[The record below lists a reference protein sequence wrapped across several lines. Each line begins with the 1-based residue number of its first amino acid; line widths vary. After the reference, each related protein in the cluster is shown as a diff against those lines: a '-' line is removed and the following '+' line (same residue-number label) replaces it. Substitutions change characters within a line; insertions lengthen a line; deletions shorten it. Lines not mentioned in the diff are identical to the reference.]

1 AFKKIFGSSESKE
14 VLISFLDALIYRGES
29 RINDLEIIDP
39 YNAGYTTELKDTY
52 LDVKAVLN
60 DGSTV
65 IIEMQVLNLPA
76 FDKRVI
82 YNLAKTYSNQLKSGQ
97 GYSKLKPVIALTI
110 TDFTMFEQ
118 TSGYLTRF
126 LFQEEQEKF
135 IYQNQDLTMVFVEL
149 PKFSRRLE
157 DLETASEKW
166 IYFLKEA
173 PNLEAIPDT
182 FLDAVAHGGNPQDRA
197 ASLSEIPGIAQA
209 LTIANQANM
218 SRKDL
223 DELHKREV
231 FMEDRKGEI
240 RQALEEGKQEGREQG
255 REEGKQEGR
264 EEARLLMQGLISRQL
279 EGKLGAIPSEI
290 LDKIQQL
297 SLDQLEG
304 LGVAMADFTTSV
316 DLSNWLRD
324 NQ

>member
-1 AFKKIFGSSESKE
+1 MRFISPKTDFAFKKIFGSSESKE
-14 VLISFLDALIYRGES
+14 VLISFLNALIYQGES
-29 RINDLEIIDP
+29 RINNLEIIDP
-39 YNAGYTTELKDTY
+39 YNAGHTTELKDTY
-52 LDVKAVLN
+52 LDVKAILN

-65 IIEMQVLNLPA
+65 IIEMQVLNVPA

-82 YNLAKTYSNQLKSGQ
+82 YNLAKTYSTQLKYGE

-118 TSGYLTRF
+118 TDRYLTRF

-135 IYQNQDLTMVFVEL
+135 IYRNQHLSMVFVEL
-149 PKFSRRLE
+149 PKFSRSLE
-157 DLETASEKW
+157 ELETASEKW
-166 IYFLKEA
+166 IYFMKEA

-182 FLDAVAHGGNPQDRA
+182 
-197 ASLSEIPGIAQA
+197 LSEIPEIAQA

-223 DELHKREV
+223 EELHKREV

-240 RQALEEGKQEGREQG
+240 RQALEQG
-255 REEGKQEGR
+255 REEG
-264 EEARLLMQGLISRQL
+264 RLLMQGLISRQL
-279 EGKLGAIPSEI
+279 EGKLGAISSEV
-290 LDKIQQL
+290 LEGIQQL
-297 SLDQLEG
+297 SLEQLEG

-324 NQ
+324 NQFDQ

>member
-1 AFKKIFGSSESKE
+1 MRFISPKTDFAFKKIFGSSESKE
-14 VLISFLDALIYRGES
+14 VLISFLNALIYQGES
-29 RINDLEIIDP
+29 RINNLEIIDP
-39 YNAGYTTELKDTY
+39 YNAGHTTELKDTY
-52 LDVKAVLN
+52 LDVKAILN

-65 IIEMQVLNLPA
+65 IIEMQVLNVPA

-82 YNLAKTYSNQLKSGQ
+82 YNLAKTYSTQLKYGE

-118 TSGYLTRF
+118 TDRYLTRF

-135 IYQNQDLTMVFVEL
+135 IYRNQHLSMVFVEL
-149 PKFSRRLE
+149 PKFSRSLE
-157 DLETASEKW
+157 ELETASEKW
-166 IYFLKEA
+166 IYFMKEA

-182 FLDAVAHGGNPQDRA
+182 
-197 ASLSEIPGIAQA
+197 LSEIPEIAQA

-223 DELHKREV
+223 EELHKREV

-240 RQALEEGKQEGREQG
+240 RQALEQG
-255 REEGKQEGR
+255 REEG
-264 EEARLLMQGLISRQL
+264 RLLMQGLISRQL
-279 EGKLGAIPSEI
+279 EGKIGAIPSEI
-290 LDKIQQL
+290 LEEIQQL

>member
-1 AFKKIFGSSESKE
+1 
-14 VLISFLDALIYRGES
+14 
-29 RINDLEIIDP
+29 IIDP
-39 YNAGYTTELKDTY
+39 YNAGHTTELKDTY
-52 LDVKAVLN
+52 LDVKAILN

-65 IIEMQVLNLPA
+65 IIEMQVLNVPA

-82 YNLAKTYSNQLKSGQ
+82 YNLAKTYSTQLKYGE

-118 TSGYLTRF
+118 TDRYLTRF

-135 IYQNQDLTMVFVEL
+135 IYRNQHLSMVFVEL
-149 PKFSRRLE
+149 PKFSRSLE
-157 DLETASEKW
+157 ELETASEKW
-166 IYFLKEA
+166 IYFMKEA

-182 FLDAVAHGGNPQDRA
+182 
-197 ASLSEIPGIAQA
+197 LSEIPEIAQA

-223 DELHKREV
+223 EELHKREV

-240 RQALEEGKQEGREQG
+240 RQALEQG
-255 REEGKQEGR
+255 REEG
-264 EEARLLMQGLISRQL
+264 RLLMQGLISRQL
-279 EGKLGAIPSEI
+279 EGKIGAIPSEI
-290 LDKIQQL
+290 LEEIQQL

>member
-1 AFKKIFGSSESKE
+1 MRFISPKTDFAFKKIFGSSESKE
-14 VLISFLDALIYRGES
+14 VLISFLDALIYGGKS
-29 RINDLEIIDP
+29 RINNLEIIDP

-52 LDVKAVLN
+52 LDVKAILN

-65 IIEMQVLNLPA
+65 IIEMQMLNVPV
-76 FDKRVI
+76 FDERVI
-82 YNLAKTYSNQLKSGQ
+82 YNLTKTYGNQLKSGERS
-97 GYSKLKPVIALTI
+97 SKRKPVIGLTI

-118 TSGYLTRF
+118 TDRYLTRF
-126 LFQEEQEKF
+126 LFQEEQDNF

-149 PKFSRRLE
+149 PKFSRSLE
-157 DLETASEKW
+157 ELETASEKW
-166 IYFLKEA
+166 IYFMKEA

-182 FLDAVAHGGNPQDRA
+182 
-197 ASLSEIPGIAQA
+197 LSEIPEIAQA

-223 DELHKREV
+223 EELHKREV

-240 RQALEEGKQEGREQG
+240 RQALEQG
-255 REEGKQEGR
+255 REEG
-264 EEARLLMQGLISRQL
+264 RLLMEGLISRQL

-297 SLDQLEG
+297 SLDQLEA

>member
-1 AFKKIFGSSESKE
+1 MRFISPKTDFAFKKIFGSSESKE
-14 VLISFLDALIYRGES
+14 VLISFLNALIYQGES
-29 RINDLEIIDP
+29 RINNLEIIDP

-52 LDVKAVLN
+52 LDVKAILN

-65 IIEMQVLNLPA
+65 IIEMQVLNVPA

-97 GYSKLKPVIALTI
+97 GYYKLKPVIALTI
-110 TDFTMFEQ
+110 TDFTMFEE
-118 TSGYLTRF
+118 TDEYLNRF
-126 LFQEEQEKF
+126 VFKEQQKNF
-135 IYQNQDLTMVFVEL
+135 IYRNQHLTMVFVEL
-149 PKFSRRLE
+149 PKFSRSLE

-166 IYFLKEA
+166 IYFMKEA

-182 FLDAVAHGGNPQDRA
+182 
-197 ASLSEIPGIAQA
+197 LSEIPEIAQA

-218 SRKDL
+218 SSKDL
-223 DELHKREV
+223 EELHKREV

-240 RQALEEGKQEGREQG
+240 RQALEQG
-255 REEGKQEGR
+255 REEG
-264 EEARLLMQGLISRQL
+264 RLLMQGLISRQL
-279 EGKLGAIPSEI
+279 EGKLGAISSEV
-290 LDKIQQL
+290 LEGIQQL
-297 SLDQLEG
+297 SLEQLEG

-324 NQ
+324 NQFDQ

>member
-1 AFKKIFGSSESKE
+1 MRFISPKTDFAFKKIFGSSESKE
-14 VLISFLDALIYRGES
+14 VLISFLNALIYQGES
-29 RINDLEIIDP
+29 RINNLDIIDP

-52 LDVKAVLN
+52 LDVKAILN

-65 IIEMQVLNLPA
+65 IIEMQVLNVPA

-82 YNLAKTYSNQLKSGQ
+82 YNLAKTYANQLKSGQ
-97 GYSKLKPVIALTI
+97 GYYKLKPVIALTI
-110 TDFTMFEQ
+110 TDFTMFEE
-118 TSGYLTRF
+118 TDRYLTRF
-126 LFQEEQEKF
+126 VFKEDQDNF
-135 IYQNQDLTMVFVEL
+135 IYRNQHLSMVFVEL
-149 PKFSRRLE
+149 PKFSRGLE

-166 IYFLKEA
+166 IYFMKEA

-182 FLDAVAHGGNPQDRA
+182 
-197 ASLSEIPGIAQA
+197 LSEIPEIAQA

-223 DELHKREV
+223 EELHKREV

-240 RQALEEGKQEGREQG
+240 RQALEEGREEGKLEG
-255 REEGKQEGR
+255 REEG
-264 EEARLLMQGLISRQL
+264 RLLMQGLISRQL

-290 LDKIQQL
+290 IEGIQQL
-297 SLDQLEG
+297 SLEQLEG
-304 LGVAMADFTTSV
+304 LGVAMADFSTSV
-316 DLSNWLRD
+316 DLSNWLHD

>member
-1 AFKKIFGSSESKE
+1 MRFISPKTDFAFKKIFGSSESKE
-14 VLISFLDALIYRGES
+14 VLISFLDALIYQGKS
-29 RINDLEIIDP
+29 RINNLEIIDP

-52 LDVKAVLN
+52 LDVKAILN

-65 IIEMQVLNLPA
+65 IIEMQVLNVPA

-82 YNLAKTYSNQLKSGQ
+82 YNLAKTYSNQLKYGE

-110 TDFTMFEQ
+110 TDFTMFEE
-118 TSGYLTRF
+118 TDRYLTRF
-126 LFQEEQEKF
+126 VFQEEQDNF
-135 IYQNQDLTMVFVEL
+135 IYRNQHLSMVFVEL
-149 PKFSRRLE
+149 PKFSRGLE

-166 IYFLKEA
+166 IYFMKEA

-182 FLDAVAHGGNPQDRA
+182 
-197 ASLSEIPGIAQA
+197 LSEIPEIAQA

-223 DELHKREV
+223 EELHKREV

-240 RQALEEGKQEGREQG
+240 RQAREEG
-255 REEGKQEGR
+255 REEG
-264 EEARLLMQGLISRQL
+264 RLLMQGLISRQL

-290 LDKIQQL
+290 IEEIQQL
-297 SLDQLEG
+297 SLEQLEG
-304 LGVAMADFTTSV
+304 LGVAMADFTSSV

>member
-1 AFKKIFGSSESKE
+1 MRFISPKTDFAFNKIFGSSESKE
-14 VLISFLDALIYRGES
+14 VLISFLNALIYQGES
-29 RINDLEIIDP
+29 RINNLDIIDP

-52 LDVKAVLN
+52 LDVKAILN

-65 IIEMQVLNLPA
+65 IIEMQVLNVPA

-82 YNLAKTYSNQLKSGQ
+82 YNLAKTYGNQLKSGERS
-97 GYSKLKPVIALTI
+97 SKRKPVIALTI
-110 TDFTMFEQ
+110 TDFTMFEE
-118 TSGYLTRF
+118 TERYLTRF
-126 LFQEEQEKF
+126 VFKEEQKNF
-135 IYQNQDLTMVFVEL
+135 IYRNEHLTMVFVEL
-149 PKFSRRLE
+149 PKFSRGLE

-166 IYFLKEA
+166 IYFMKEA

-182 FLDAVAHGGNPQDRA
+182 
-197 ASLSEIPGIAQA
+197 LSEIPEIAQA

-223 DELHKREV
+223 EELHKREV

-240 RQALEEGKQEGREQG
+240 RQALEQG
-255 REEGKQEGR
+255 REEG
-264 EEARLLMQGLISRQL
+264 RLLMQGLISRQL

-290 LDKIQQL
+290 LEEIQQL
-297 SLDQLEG
+297 SLEQLEG
-304 LGVAMADFTTSV
+304 LGVAMVDFSTSV

>member
-1 AFKKIFGSSESKE
+1 MRFISPKTDFAFKKIFGSSESKE
-14 VLISFLDALIYRGES
+14 VLISFLDALIYQGES
-29 RINDLEIIDP
+29 RINNLEIIDP

-52 LDVKAVLN
+52 LDVKAILN

-65 IIEMQVLNLPA
+65 IIEMQVLNVPV
-76 FDKRVI
+76 FDERVI
-82 YNLAKTYSNQLKSGQ
+82 YNLAKTYGNQLKSGERS
-97 GYSKLKPVIALTI
+97 SKRKPVIALTI
-110 TDFTMFEQ
+110 TDFTMFEE
-118 TSGYLTRF
+118 TDRYLTRF
-126 LFQEEQEKF
+126 VFKEEQKNF
-135 IYQNQDLTMVFVEL
+135 IYRNEHLTMVFVEL
-149 PKFSRRLE
+149 PKFSRGLE

-166 IYFLKEA
+166 IYFMKEA

-182 FLDAVAHGGNPQDRA
+182 
-197 ASLSEIPGIAQA
+197 LSEIPEIAQA

-223 DELHKREV
+223 EELHKREV

-240 RQALEEGKQEGREQG
+240 RQALEQG
-255 REEGKQEGR
+255 REEG
-264 EEARLLMQGLISRQL
+264 RLLMQGVISRQL

-290 LDKIQQL
+290 LEVIQQL
-297 SLDQLEG
+297 SLEQLEG
-304 LGVAMADFTTSV
+304 LGVAMADFTMRV

>member
-1 AFKKIFGSSESKE
+1 MRFISPKTDFAFKKIFGSSESKE
-14 VLISFLDALIYRGES
+14 VLISFLNALIYQGES
-29 RINDLEIIDP
+29 RINNLEIIDP

-52 LDVKAVLN
+52 LDVKAILN

-65 IIEMQVLNLPA
+65 IIEMQVLNVPA

-97 GYSKLKPVIALTI
+97 GYYKLKPVIALTI
-110 TDFTMFEQ
+110 TDFTMFEE
-118 TSGYLTRF
+118 TDRYLTRF
-126 LFQEEQEKF
+126 VFKEDQDNF
-135 IYQNQDLTMVFVEL
+135 IYRNQHLSMVFVEL
-149 PKFSRRLE
+149 PKFSRSLE

-166 IYFLKEA
+166 IYFMKEA

-182 FLDAVAHGGNPQDRA
+182 
-197 ASLSEIPGIAQA
+197 LSEIPEIAQA

-218 SRKDL
+218 SSKDL
-223 DELHKREV
+223 EELHKREV

-240 RQALEEGKQEGREQG
+240 RQALEEG
-255 REEGKQEGR
+255 REEG
-264 EEARLLMQGLISRQL
+264 RLLMQGLISRQL
-279 EGKLGAIPSEI
+279 EGKLGAITSEI
-290 LDKIQQL
+290 LEGIQQL
-297 SLDQLEG
+297 SLEQLEG

-316 DLSNWLRD
+316 DLSNWLRN

>member
-1 AFKKIFGSSESKE
+1 MIFISPKTDFAFKKIFGSSESKE
-14 VLISFLDALIYRGES
+14 VLISFLNALIYQGES
-29 RINDLEIIDP
+29 RINNLEIIDP

-60 DGSTV
+60 DGSMV
-65 IIEMQVLNLPA
+65 IIEMQVLNVPA

-82 YNLAKTYSNQLKSGQ
+82 YNLAKTYSTQLKYGE

-110 TDFTMFEQ
+110 TDFTMFEE
-118 TSGYLTRF
+118 TDRYLTRF

-135 IYQNQDLTMVFVEL
+135 IYRNQHLTMVFVEL
-149 PKFSRRLE
+149 PKFSRSLE
-157 DLETASEKW
+157 ELETASEKW
-166 IYFLKEA
+166 IYFMKEA

-182 FLDAVAHGGNPQDRA
+182 
-197 ASLSEIPGIAQA
+197 LSEIPEIAQA

-223 DELHKREV
+223 EELHKREV

-240 RQALEEGKQEGREQG
+240 RQALEEG
-255 REEGKQEGR
+255 REEG
-264 EEARLLMQGLISRQL
+264 RLVMQGLISRQL

-290 LDKIQQL
+290 IEGIQQL
-297 SLDQLEG
+297 SLEQLEG

>member
-1 AFKKIFGSSESKE
+1 MRFISPKTDFAFRKIFGSSESKE
-14 VLISFLDALIYRGES
+14 VLISFLDALIYQGES
-29 RINDLEIIDP
+29 RINNLEIIDP

-52 LDVKAVLN
+52 LDVKAILN

-65 IIEMQVLNLPA
+65 IIEMQVLNVPV
-76 FDKRVI
+76 FDERVI
-82 YNLAKTYSNQLKSGQ
+82 YNLAKTYGNQLKSGERS
-97 GYSKLKPVIALTI
+97 SKRKPVIALTI
-110 TDFTMFEQ
+110 TDFTMFEE
-118 TSGYLTRF
+118 TDRYLTRF
-126 LFQEEQEKF
+126 VFKEEQKNF
-135 IYQNQDLTMVFVEL
+135 IYRNEHLTMVFVEL
-149 PKFSRRLE
+149 PKFSRGLE

-166 IYFLKEA
+166 IYFMKEA

-182 FLDAVAHGGNPQDRA
+182 
-197 ASLSEIPGIAQA
+197 LSEIPEIAQA

-223 DELHKREV
+223 EELHKREV

-240 RQALEEGKQEGREQG
+240 RQALEQG
-255 REEGKQEGR
+255 REEG
-264 EEARLLMQGLISRQL
+264 RLLMQGVISRQL

-290 LDKIQQL
+290 LEVIQQL
-297 SLDQLEG
+297 SLEQLEG
-304 LGVAMADFTTSV
+304 LGVAMADFTMRV

>member
-1 AFKKIFGSSESKE
+1 MRFISPKTDFAFKKIFGSSESKE
-14 VLISFLDALIYRGES
+14 VLISFLNALIYQGES
-29 RINDLEIIDP
+29 RINNLEIIDP

-52 LDVKAVLN
+52 LDVKAILN

-65 IIEMQVLNLPA
+65 IIEMQVLNVPA

-82 YNLAKTYSNQLKSGQ
+82 YNLAKTYSTQLKYGE

-118 TSGYLTRF
+118 TDRYLTRF

-135 IYQNQDLTMVFVEL
+135 IYRNQHLTMVFVEL
-149 PKFSRRLE
+149 PKFSRSLE

-166 IYFLKEA
+166 IYFMKEA

-182 FLDAVAHGGNPQDRA
+182 
-197 ASLSEIPGIAQA
+197 LSEIPEIAQA

-223 DELHKREV
+223 EELHKREV

-240 RQALEEGKQEGREQG
+240 RQALEQG
-255 REEGKQEGR
+255 REEG
-264 EEARLLMQGLISRQL
+264 RLLMQGLISRQL

-290 LDKIQQL
+290 LEEIQQL
-297 SLDQLEG
+297 SLQQLED

-316 DLSNWLRD
+316 DLSNWLHD
-324 NQ
+324 HQ

>member
-1 AFKKIFGSSESKE
+1 MRFISPKTDFAFQKIFGSSESKE
-14 VLISFLDALIYRGES
+14 VLISFLNALIYQGES
-29 RINDLEIIDP
+29 RINNLEIIDP

-52 LDVKAVLN
+52 LDVKAILN

-65 IIEMQVLNLPA
+65 IIEMQVLNVPV
-76 FDKRVI
+76 FDERVI
-82 YNLAKTYSNQLKSGQ
+82 YNLTKTYGNQLKSGERS
-97 GYSKLKPVIALTI
+97 SKRKPVIALTI
-110 TDFTMFEQ
+110 TDFTMFEE
-118 TSGYLTRF
+118 TDRYLTRF
-126 LFQEEQEKF
+126 VFKEEQKNF
-135 IYQNQDLTMVFVEL
+135 IYRNEHLTMVFVEL
-149 PKFSRRLE
+149 PKFSRGLE

-166 IYFLKEA
+166 IYFMKEA

-182 FLDAVAHGGNPQDRA
+182 
-197 ASLSEIPGIAQA
+197 LSEIPEIAQA

-223 DELHKREV
+223 EELHKREV

-240 RQALEEGKQEGREQG
+240 RQALEEG

-264 EEARLLMQGLISRQL
+264 EEGRLLMQGLISRQL

-290 LDKIQQL
+290 LEVIQQL
-297 SLDQLEG
+297 SLEQLEG
-304 LGVAMADFTTSV
+304 LGVAMADFTSSV

>member
-1 AFKKIFGSSESKE
+1 MRFISPKTDFAFKKIFGSSESKE
-14 VLISFLDALIYRGES
+14 VLISFLDALIYQGES
-29 RINDLEIIDP
+29 RINNLEIIDP

-52 LDVKAVLN
+52 LDVKAILN

-65 IIEMQVLNLPA
+65 IIEMQVLNVPA

-82 YNLAKTYSNQLKSGQ
+82 YNLAKTYSTQLKYGE

-118 TSGYLTRF
+118 TDRYLTRF
-126 LFQEEQEKF
+126 VFKEDQDNF
-135 IYQNQDLTMVFVEL
+135 IYRNQHLSMVFVEL
-149 PKFSRRLE
+149 PKFSRSLE
-157 DLETASEKW
+157 ELETASEKW
-166 IYFLKEA
+166 IYFMKEA

-182 FLDAVAHGGNPQDRA
+182 
-197 ASLSEIPGIAQA
+197 LSEIPEIAQA

-223 DELHKREV
+223 EELHKREV

>member
-1 AFKKIFGSSESKE
+1 MRFISPKTDFAFKKIFGSSESKE
-14 VLISFLDALIYRGES
+14 VLISFLNALIYQGES
-29 RINDLEIIDP
+29 RINNLEIIDP

-60 DGSTV
+60 DGSMV
-65 IIEMQVLNLPA
+65 IIEMQVLNVPA

-82 YNLAKTYSNQLKSGQ
+82 YNLAKTYSTQLKYGE

-118 TSGYLTRF
+118 TDRYLTRF

-135 IYQNQDLTMVFVEL
+135 IYRNQHLTMVFVEL
-149 PKFSRRLE
+149 PKFSRSLE
-157 DLETASEKW
+157 ELETASEKW
-166 IYFLKEA
+166 IYFMKEA

-182 FLDAVAHGGNPQDRA
+182 
-197 ASLSEIPGIAQA
+197 LSEIPEIAQA

-223 DELHKREV
+223 EELHKREV

-240 RQALEEGKQEGREQG
+240 RQALEQGKEEG
-255 REEGKQEGR
+255 REEGKLEGQEQG
-264 EEARLLMQGLISRQL
+264 RLLMQGLISRQL
-279 EGKLGAIPSEI
+279 EGKLGEIPSEI
-290 LDKIQQL
+290 IEGIQQL

-304 LGVAMADFTTSV
+304 LGVAMVDFTTSV

>member
-65 IIEMQVLNLPA
+65 IIEMQVLNVPA

-110 TDFTMFEQ
+110 TDFTMFEE
-118 TSGYLTRF
+118 TDEYLNRF
-126 LFQEEQEKF
+126 VFKEEQKNF
-135 IYQNQDLTMVFVEL
+135 IYRNQHLTMVFVEL
-149 PKFSRRLE
+149 PKFSRSLE

-166 IYFLKEA
+166 IYFMKEA

-182 FLDAVAHGGNPQDRA
+182 
-197 ASLSEIPGIAQA
+197 LSEIPEIAQA

-218 SRKDL
+218 SSKDL
-223 DELHKREV
+223 EELHKREV

-264 EEARLLMQGLISRQL
+264 EEGREEGRLLMQGLISRQL
-279 EGKLGAIPSEI
+279 EGKLGAIPSEF
-290 LDKIQQL
+290 LEVIQQL
-297 SLDQLEG
+297 SLEQLEA

-316 DLSNWLRD
+316 DLSNWLRN

>member
-1 AFKKIFGSSESKE
+1 MRFISPKTDFAFKKIFGSSESKE
-14 VLISFLDALIYRGES
+14 VLISFLNALIYEGES
-29 RINDLEIIDP
+29 RINNLEIIDP

-52 LDVKAVLN
+52 LDVKAILN

-65 IIEMQVLNLPA
+65 IIEMQVLNVPA

-82 YNLAKTYSNQLKSGQ
+82 YNLAKTYSTQLKYGE

-110 TDFTMFEQ
+110 TDFTMFEE
-118 TSGYLTRF
+118 TDEYLNCF
-126 LFQEEQEKF
+126 VFKEQQKNF
-135 IYQNQDLTMVFVEL
+135 IYRNQHLSMVFVEL
-149 PKFSRRLE
+149 PKFSRSLE

-182 FLDAVAHGGNPQDRA
+182 
-197 ASLSEIPGIAQA
+197 LSEIPGIAQA

-218 SRKDL
+218 SSKDL
-223 DELHKREV
+223 EELHKREV

-240 RQALEEGKQEGREQG
+240 RQALEQG
-255 REEGKQEGR
+255 REEG
-264 EEARLLMQGLISRQL
+264 RLLMQGLISRQL
-279 EGKLGAIPSEI
+279 EGKIGAIPSEI
-290 LDKIQQL
+290 LEEIQQL